1 MRNLLLLLIPLVLG
15 SCRAYKDVE
24 LQTINGVEVQRLD
37 KDGLAA
43 RVNVTI
49 HNPNGFR
56 IKVSDPDV
64 DLFLNGTNVGKA
76 TLDSAVVL
84 DKRSTRTY
92 DIPLHA
98 NFAGQGSMALITI
111 MGAVLS
117 GETRIGAKGSVAASA
132 FLLKK
137 RFPFDVEER
146 VPLND

>member
-1 MRNLLLLLIPLVLG
+1 MRNLLLLLIPMALIG
-15 SCRAYKDVE
+15 CRAYKDVE
-24 LQTINGVEVQRLD
+24 LQAINGVEVQRLD
-37 KDGLAA
+37 KDGIAA

-49 HNPNGFR
+49 NNPNGFR

-64 DLFLNGTNVGKA
+64 DLYLNGANVGKA

-84 DKRSTRTY
+84 EKRSSRTY

-98 NFAGQGSMALITI
+98 RFDGKGGTALITI

-117 GETRIGAKGSVAASA
+117 GETRIGAKGTVAASA

>member
-1 MRNLLLLLIPLVLG
+1 MRNLLLLLIPMALIG
-15 SCRAYKDVE
+15 CRAYKDVE
-24 LQTINGVEVQRLD
+24 LQAINGVEVQRLD
-37 KDGLAA
+37 KDGIAA

-49 HNPNGFR
+49 NNPNGFR

-64 DLFLNGTNVGKA
+64 DLYLNGTNVGKA

-84 DKRSTRTY
+84 DKRSTHTY

-98 NFAGQGSMALITI
+98 RFEGQGSMALITI

-117 GETRIGAKGSVAASA
+117 GETRIGAKGTVAASA